1 MTDVQASET
10 VIGNTAPLR
19 ETCEGW
25 ALPSPFLLPI
35 AVSVEA
41 LDGYG
46 HVNNAEYVRWL
57 ERISWAHSEA
67 LGLGLEHYRAQDRG
81 MAVHRHEIDYLA
93 SARLG
98 DSLMLATWLVA
109 CDGRLSLTRR
119 FQLRRCSD
127 GLTLLEARTRF
138 VCIELS
144 SGRARRMPEAYREC
158 YSAALVSED
167 AVSQR

>member
-1 MTDVQASET
+1 MSKGTLKASAES
-10 VIGNTAPLR
+10 PL
-19 ETCEGW
+19 TQDSPGW
-25 ALPSPFLLPI
+25 ALPRPFLLPI
-35 AVSVEA
+35 SVKKKA

-57 ERISWAHSEA
+57 EGISWAHSEA
-67 LGLGLEHYRAQDRG
+67 LGLGLAHYREQDRG

-98 DSLMLATWLVA
+98 DSLMLATWLVD

-127 GLTLLEARTRF
+127 GQTLLEARTRF

-144 SGRARRMPEAYREC
+144 TGRARRMPGAYREC
-158 YSAALVSED
+158 YSAALVSEET
-167 AVSQR
+167 ASQR